1 MLEVFMC
8 QENFTDIYVLRE
20 FYWQLTKEVL
30 LCYSTLPVYLSV
42 EKLEMFMHTN
52 SNSLNQQLY

>member
-1 MLEVFMC
+1 MVL
-8 QENFTDIYVLRE
+8 NARSIYVSIE